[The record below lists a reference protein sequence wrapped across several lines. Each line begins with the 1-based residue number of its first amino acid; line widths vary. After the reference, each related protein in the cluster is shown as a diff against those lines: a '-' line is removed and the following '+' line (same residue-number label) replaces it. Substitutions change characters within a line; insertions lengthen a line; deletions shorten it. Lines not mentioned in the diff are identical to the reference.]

1 MIYRGKEGMWSWVF
15 HRATGVGVLLFL
27 LIHIIDTALILFGPG
42 AYNHMIS
49 LYKQPLFRPMEAAL
63 LAALLYHSL
72 NGLRIILIDFWPSL
86 TRFQAKFFYAVLV
99 LFFLLFLPASYLMV
113 KPLLR

>member
-1 MIYRGKEGMWSWVF
+1 MYRGKVGMWSWVL

-27 LIHIIDTALILFGPG
+27 FIHIIDTALIIFGPK

-49 LYKQPLFRPMEAAL
+49 LYKQAFFRPLELGL

-72 NGLRIILIDFWPSL
+72 NGIRISLIDFWPGL
-86 TRFQAKFFYAVLV
+86 ARFQEKLFYGVMV
-99 LFFLLFLPASYLMV
+99 LFFILFIPASYLMV
-113 KPLLR
+113 RSLF